1 MAKPTEQ
8 KKILVVDDAPGTV
21 EVLRRNLMAKGYSVL
36 TASNVPEAVATLEKL
51 PVDLVITDFK
61 MPSATGLELVRH
73 IRSTLRDTEVIMI
86 TGYATVGGAVQA
98 VKTGA
103 EEYLAKPFTDEELFS
118 AVERSLAKLERRRL
132 MRTPTDQADMAAY
145 GLIGKS
151 DAMLAVYDAI
161 GKAARTTATVLI
173 SGESGTGK
181 ELIARAIHYSGPRS
195 AEPFVPVNCV
205 AIPETLL
212 ESELFGHVKGAFTGA
227 TEARGGFFQA
237 ASGGTVFLDEVGDMS
252 QAMQAR
258 LLRVL
263 QEKEVV
269 MVGSSKPQRVDVRVL
284 AATNKD
290 LRRQVEKGEFREDL
304 YFRLEVI
311 PIRVPPLRER
321 GNDIFILA
329 RHFCNRAAEE
339 VGRTPPRFA
348 EAVLDVFKTYH
359 WPGNV
364 RELQNVVHRLV
375 VMTEGEV
382 VDAPDLPALMH
393 FSTLGGLKRFRT
405 LAAAEAEYIRN
416 VLASVGGNKTRAAEI
431 LGIDRKTLR
440 DKLK

>member
-1 MAKPTEQ
+1 MAAPAKQ
-8 KKILVVDDAPGTV
+8 KKILVVDDSPGTV
-21 EVLRRNLMAKGYSVL
+21 EVLRRNLTAKGYSVL
-36 TASNVPEAVATLEKL
+36 TATNVPEAIATLEKF

-61 MPSATGLELVRH
+61 MPSVTGLDLVRH
-73 IRSTLRDTEVIMI
+73 VRTSLRDTEVIMI

-103 EEYLAKPFTDEELFS
+103 DEYIAKPFTDEELFA

-132 MRTPTDQADMAAY
+132 MSAPGDQPDMGAY

-151 DAMLAVYDAI
+151 DAMFAVFDAI
-161 GKAARTTATVLI
+161 GKAARTAATVLI

-181 ELIARAIHYSGPRS
+181 ELIARAIHYSSHRKS
-195 AEPFVPVNCV
+195 EPFVPVNCV

-212 ESELFGHVKGAFTGA
+212 ESELFGHAKGAFTGA
-227 TEARGGFFQA
+227 TESRGGFFQA
-237 ASGGTVFLDEVGDMS
+237 ASGGTIFLDEVGDMS

-269 MVGSSKPQRVDVRVL
+269 MVGSSKPQPVDVRVL

-290 LRRQVEKGEFREDL
+290 LRKEVEKGRFREDL
-304 YFRLEVI
+304 FFRLEVI

-329 RHFCNRAAEE
+329 RHFCERAAAE
-339 VGRTPPRFA
+339 VGRTPPRFS
-348 EAVLDVFKTYH
+348 EAVLELFKSHH

-364 RELQNVVHRLV
+364 RELQNIVHRLV
-375 VMTEGEV
+375 VMTEGDV
-382 VDAPDLPALMH
+382 VDAPDLPDLMH
-393 FSTLGGLKRFRT
+393 ISVLGGSKRFRT
-405 LAAAEAEYIRN
+405 LAVAEAEYIRN

-440 DKLK
+440 EKLK

>member
-1 MAKPTEQ
+1 MADRVEQ

-21 EVLRRNLMAKGYSVL
+21 EVLRRNLTAKGYSVL
-36 TASNVPEAVATLEKL
+36 TAGSVSEALATLERL

-61 MPSATGLELVRH
+61 MPCATGLELVRH
-73 IRSTLRDTEVIMI
+73 VRSALGDTEVIMI

-103 EEYLAKPFTDEELFS
+103 EEYLAKPFTDDELFG
-118 AVERSLAKLERRRL
+118 AVERAMAKLERRRL
-132 MRTPTDQADMAAY
+132 MRAPVDDAGMAAY
-145 GLIGKS
+145 GLIGNS
-151 DAMLAVYDAI
+151 DVMRSVYDAI
-161 GKAARTTATVLI
+161 SKAARTTATVLI

-212 ESELFGHVKGAFTGA
+212 ESELFGHAKGAFTGA
-227 TEARGGFFQA
+227 TESRGGFFQA
-237 ASGGTVFLDEVGDMS
+237 ASRGTIFLDEVGDMS
-252 QAMQAR
+252 TAMQAR

-311 PIRVPPLRER
+311 PIYVPPLRER
-321 GNDIFILA
+321 GDDIFMLA
-329 RHFCNRAAEE
+329 QRFCKRAAEDA
-339 VGRTPPRFA
+339 GKSPPRFS
-348 EAVLDVFKTYH
+348 EAVLDVFRTYH

-364 RELQNVVHRLV
+364 RELQNIVNRLV
-375 VMTEGEV
+375 VMTEGDT
-382 VDAPDLPALMH
+382 VDAHDLPAFLH
-393 FSTLGGLKRFRT
+393 FAAVGGAKRFGT

-416 VLASVGGNKTRAAEI
+416 VLASVGGNKTRAADI